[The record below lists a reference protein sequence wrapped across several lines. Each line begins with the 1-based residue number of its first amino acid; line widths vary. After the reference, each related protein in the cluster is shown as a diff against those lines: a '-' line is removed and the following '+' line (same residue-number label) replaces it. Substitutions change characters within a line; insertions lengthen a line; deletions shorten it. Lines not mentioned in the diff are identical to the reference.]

1 MQLFI
6 IIQLLIILIVFF
18 VVNLMKHWQLMLMPD
33 VLKSLDVHIQTS
45 DVWLYTLISYLSYF
59 YGNLCGQVAWH
70 WLTDKMSTTAALG
83 ISLLFMSLF
92 TYLQGM
98 SSSLNGF
105 FVFRF
110 LLGMS
115 MNLEKSGKAFI
126 HEKISKSYRQP
137 AFFMDSAAYT
147 LGTLSGP
154 IVGLSL
160 FHFKPDFAGVCKA
173 MALLIA
179 ACALLHYTMFSAVE
193 KDDSATVKRAT
204 RVSVFDEE
212 RIPFLKRGTIVNL
225 NWRNAL
231 IHAVWDN
238 KIARSLIII
247 SLVNATG
254 FHLQLVLTTL
264 FLNEKRDPTH
274 HKLDMDILSQG
285 NLLGGLASLV
295 TIAYIS
301 SVVRRPVFYKRY
313 MKFTII
319 LNSFF
324 CMLMPFLKVII
335 VSLPIDEQ
343 YFIWVFFMMKEACC
357 YYLYSQILA
366 YLISVSTFKLFRK
379 PLNFALTMLKS
390 LLHGGSFNI
399 ILPMLYF
406 GKHNSPATDS
416 VQYDYTFVFWLIAIC
431 QLLTLTQFKYIDVVL
446 DKSNMI
452 D

>member
-1 MQLFI
+1 MQVFI
-6 IIQLLIILIVFF
+6 ILQLLIILIVFF

-33 VLKSLDVHIQTS
+33 VLKSLDMHIETS
-45 DVWLYTLISYLSYF
+45 NIWLYTLISYLSYF
-59 YGNLCGQVAWH
+59 YGNLCGQVVWH
-70 WLTDKMSTTAALG
+70 WLSEKMSTTAALG
-83 ISLLFMSLF
+83 LSLLFMSTF

-98 SSSLNGF
+98 ASSLNGF
-105 FVFRF
+105 FLFRF
-110 LLGMS
+110 FLGMS

-126 HEKISKSYRQP
+126 HEKISKANRQP

-154 IVGLSL
+154 IIGLAL
-160 FHFKPDFAGVCKA
+160 FHLKPDFAGVCKT

-179 ACALLHYTMFSAVE
+179 ACALLHYSMFSIVTKEDPVA
-193 KDDSATVKRAT
+193 AKRST

-212 RIPFLKRGTIVNL
+212 RIPFLKRGSIVNL

-231 IHAVWDN
+231 IHALWDN
-238 KIARSLIII
+238 TIARSLIII

-254 FHLQLVLTTL
+254 FHLQLVLTTI

-274 HKLDMDILSQG
+274 HKLDMNVISQG

-301 SVVRRPVFYKRY
+301 SVVRRPNFYKKY
-313 MKFTII
+313 MKATII
-319 LNSFF
+319 LNSVF
-324 CMLMPFLKVII
+324 CMIMPFLKVII
-335 VSLPIDEQ
+335 VNLPVDEQ
-343 YFIWVFFMMKEACC
+343 YFIWAFFMLKEACC
-357 YYLYSQILA
+357 YYLYSQILS

-379 PLNFALTMLKS
+379 PLNFVLTMLKS
-390 LLHGGSFNI
+390 FLHGGSFNVVVP
-399 ILPMLYF
+399 LLYF
-406 GKHNSPATDS
+406 GKRSSPASDF
-416 VQYDYTFVFWLIAIC
+416 VQYDYTFVFWLIGIC

-446 DKSNMI
+446 DRSNMV